1 MCQRH
6 CNVTASSY
14 SFIQNLLSS
23 KMNKGNENTDHIC
36 IITLIKIINNIAVN
50 IRPQISL
57 CISLSLAFNLWHLTL
72 LIQSILL
79 ILDNIPEKT
88 GPHNRMFHKA
98 DGYATHNH
106 QPDESKIYTRH
117 YGEHHQA
124 NTSERYQQYHAIGG
138 VVQKQG
144 ASP

>member
-1 MCQRH
+1 
-6 CNVTASSY
+6 
-14 SFIQNLLSS
+14 
-23 KMNKGNENTDHIC
+23 MNKGNENTDHFC
-36 IITLIKIINNIAVN
+36 IITLIKIILKLCFQLRKT

-88 GPHNRMFHKA
+88 GPHNRMSHKA

-106 QPDESKIYTRH
+106 
-117 YGEHHQA
+117 
-124 NTSERYQQYHAIGG
+124 
-138 VVQKQG
+138 
-144 ASP
+144 

>member
-14 SFIQNLLSS
+14 SFVQNLVSS
-23 KMNKGNENTDHIC
+23 KMNKGNENTDHFC
-36 IITLIKIINNIAVN
+36 IITLIKIILKLCFQLRKT

-88 GPHNRMFHKA
+88 GPHNRMSHKA

-106 QPDESKIYTRH
+106 
-117 YGEHHQA
+117 
-124 NTSERYQQYHAIGG
+124 
-138 VVQKQG
+138 
-144 ASP
+144 

>member
-6 CNVTASSY
+6 CNVTVSSY

-88 GPHNRMFHKA
+88 GPHNRMSHKA

-106 QPDESKIYTRH
+106 
-117 YGEHHQA
+117 
-124 NTSERYQQYHAIGG
+124 
-138 VVQKQG
+138 
-144 ASP
+144 